1 MPQAVIIPAPARVT
15 GVVMRNKRTG
25 ARVIIATDDLTG
37 QPTAPAAAIQAHTM
51 DTKGADTMTNH
62 ELLSKAL
69 EACTVTDLTA
79 LSAMPGF
86 KEAEQALDE
95 LNALLAVSP
104 ERIKASR
111 VSDAAGDVAAFYQT
125 FGINYGARLGA
136 RLMLALLTDSA
147 S

>member
-1 MPQAVIIPAPARVT
+1 MPQAVIVPASSRVT

-25 ARVIIATDDLTG
+25 ACVTIAADDLTW
-37 QPTAPAAAIQAHTM
+37 QPTAQAAATQSHTM

-69 EACTVTDLTA
+69 DACTVSDLTT

-86 KEAEQALDE
+86 SEAEQSLDR
-95 LNALLAVSP
+95 LNALLEVSP
-104 ERIKASR
+104 ERIQAAR

-136 RLMLALLTDSA
+136 RLMLALLTDSV